1 MFIQG
6 LAQGLEYI
14 IIVGPLLTFLLSA
27 GLFLPRS
34 LITISWAD
42 RGSLTSEAGEA
53 KRVAAWLPG
62 NKPSTYLRSF
72 LTHQA
77 I

>member
-62 NKPSTYLRSF
+62 YALHLST
-72 LTHQA
+72 
-77 I
+77 